1 MIISKIATNYYKII
15 QASLVMEK
23 SPVKIPLYFILLF
36 ASLSFCLSCKQ
47 SDSIDID
54 QVDSIVFYA
63 MPKGVDRSTNIV
75 SLDELI
81 REGKDTTITDRSFI
95 MKFIRRVNHL
105 RLDKKR
111 HTIDIRSAAIAK
123 HGTDDIL
130 IVVFGE
136 SFGTAILKDGGKDKM
151 VYDEFLEMFVPSM
164 SINGDYMKDDPGI
177 FRLIDKQIYGTQSND
192 YWRGW
197 YVPWSQ

>member
-1 MIISKIATNYYKII
+1 
-15 QASLVMEK
+15 MEK

-123 HGTDDIL
+123 HGTDNIL

-197 YVPWSQ
+197 YVPWDQ